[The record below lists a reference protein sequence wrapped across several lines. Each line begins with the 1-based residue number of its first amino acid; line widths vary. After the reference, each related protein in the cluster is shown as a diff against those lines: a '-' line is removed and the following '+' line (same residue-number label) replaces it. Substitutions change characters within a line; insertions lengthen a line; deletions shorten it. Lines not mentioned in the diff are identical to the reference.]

1 MGRWATNTFFITSS
15 KKGEKFLCL
24 ICNALGLVKRENTAE
39 SVQSDKHKSKAEH
52 EKASEISIF
61 PYYENLYILSDN

>member
-1 MGRWATNTFFITSS
+1 M
-15 KKGEKFLCL
+15 
-24 ICNALGLVKRENTAE
+24 CNALGLVKRENIVE